1 MKSDTLDGSG
11 WSIAADLVGVD
22 LEGHAFGRVI
32 AASSMAACASGGVG
46 TW

>member
-1 MKSDTLDGSG
+1 MKIDTLDDSG

-22 LEGHAFGRVI
+22 LEGHFFGWVI
-32 AASSMAACASGGVG
+32 GASSRAACASGGVG